1 MPAASVATKPVCLV
15 SGDDEFAVKE
25 RAREIFKKWTD
36 EIGGSDHETIDGAVS
51 NAGDALRAL
60 AKLREGIQTLPFFG
74 GGKVVWL
81 QNCNFLG
88 EERAASA
95 KDVTETLAD
104 LSAELKTFEFG
115 TVRLLISA
123 GKVDKRKTIYKTL
136 EKIGSVETFDGLSV
150 DDKDWAGEAEGM
162 AIRALRALKKN
173 ITDEAVAKL
182 VANVG
187 PNARQL
193 HSECEKL
200 AMYVGDRSEIEIADV
215 DAIVTR
221 NKQARAFAL
230 GDALGERN
238 LPALLKCLDEELW
251 EVRRD
256 PSKSEIGLLYGLI
269 SKVRTLI
276 FVKEMMAQGWLK
288 PSRDFNSFRPQ
299 LARVPVDQ
307 MPEDK
312 KFNPL
317 SMNPYVL
324 FRASNQVGK
333 YSQAELVRAMSI
345 LLECNQKL
353 VSRSLDESLVLQH
366 ALVQIVNRAA

>member
-1 MPAASVATKPVCLV
+1 MPAASAASKPVCLV
-15 SGDDEFAVKE
+15 CGDDEFAVKE
-25 RAREIFKKWTD
+25 RAKEIFKKWAD
-36 EIGGSDHETIDGAVS
+36 EIGGSDHETIDGSVS

-104 LSAELKTFEFG
+104 LSAELKSFEFG
-115 TVRLLISA
+115 SVRLLISA
-123 GKVDKRKTIYKTL
+123 GKVDKRKTFYKTL
-136 EKIGSVETFDGLSV
+136 EKIGNVETFDGLSI
-150 DDKDWAGEAEGM
+150 DDKDWAIQAEGI
-162 AIRALRALKKN
+162 AVRALREFKKE
-173 ITDEAVAKL
+173 ISHEAVAKL

-193 HSECEKL
+193 NSECEKL
-200 AMYVGDRSEIEIADV
+200 ATYVGDREDIETADV
-215 DAIVTR
+215 DTIVTR

-256 PSKSEIGLLYGLI
+256 PQKSEIGLLYGLI

-276 FVKEMMAQGWLK
+276 FAKELIAQGWIK
-288 PSRDFNSFRPQ
+288 PARDFNSFRPQ
-299 LARVPVDQ
+299 LSRIPSDQ

-317 SMNPYVL
+317 SLNPYVL
-324 FRASNQVGK
+324 FRASSQASK

-345 LLECNQKL
+345 LLEANQKL

-366 ALVQIVNRAA
+366 ALVQILNRA

>member
-1 MPAASVATKPVCLV
+1 MPSASAASKPVCLV
-15 SGDDEFAVKE
+15 CGDDEFAVKE
-25 RAREIFKKWTD
+25 RAKEIFKKWTD

-115 TVRLLISA
+115 SVRLLISA
-123 GKVDKRKTIYKTL
+123 GKVDKRKTFYKTV
-136 EKIGSVETFDGLSV
+136 EKIGSVETFDGLSL
-150 DDKDWAGEAEGM
+150 DDKDWAVQAEGI
-162 AIRALRALKKN
+162 AVRALREFKKD
-173 ITDEAVAKL
+173 ISDDAVAKL
-182 VANVG
+182 VANIG
-187 PNARQL
+187 PNTRQL
-193 HSECEKL
+193 NSECEKL
-200 AMYVGDRSEIEIADV
+200 ATYVGDRTDIEIDDV

-256 PSKSEIGLLYGLI
+256 PQKSEIGLLYGLI

-276 FVKEMMAQGWLK
+276 FAKELIAQGWIK
-288 PSRDFNSFRPQ
+288 PARDFNS
-299 LARVPVDQ
+299 
-307 MPEDK
+307 
-312 KFNPL
+312 
-317 SMNPYVL
+317 
-324 FRASNQVGK
+324 
-333 YSQAELVRAMSI
+333 
-345 LLECNQKL
+345 
-353 VSRSLDESLVLQH
+353 
-366 ALVQIVNRAA
+366 

>member
-1 MPAASVATKPVCLV
+1 MPAAPVGTKPVCLV
-15 SGDDEFAVKE
+15 CGDDEFAVKE
-25 RAREIFKKWTD
+25 RAKEIFKKWTN
-36 EIGGSDHETIDGAVS
+36 EIGGSDHETIDAAVS

-104 LSAELKTFEFG
+104 LSAELKAFDFG
-115 TVRLLISA
+115 SVRLLISA
-123 GKVDKRKTIYKTL
+123 GKVDKRKTFYKTL
-136 EKIGSVETFDGLSV
+136 EKIGSVEIFDGLSV
-150 DDKDWAGEAEGM
+150 DDKDWAGEAESM
-162 AIRALRALKKN
+162 AIRALKAVKKE

-200 AMYVGDRSEIEIADV
+200 ALYVGDRPEIDIADV
-215 DAIVTR
+215 DTIVTK

-238 LPALLKCLDEELW
+238 LPQLLRCLDEELW

-269 SKVRTLI
+269 SKVRTMILA
-276 FVKEMMAQGWLK
+276 KELMAQGWLK
-288 PSRDFNSFRPQ
+288 PARDFNSFRPQ
-299 LARVPVDQ
+299 LSRIPADQ

-317 SMNPYVL
+317 SINPYVL
-324 FRASNQVGK
+324 FRASMQAGK
-333 YSQAELVRAMSI
+333 YTSAELVRAMDI
-345 LLECNQKL
+345 LLDANQKL

-366 ALVQIVNRAA
+366 ALVQIVNRG

>member
-1 MPAASVATKPVCLV
+1 MPAASVSIKPVSLV
-15 SGDDEFAVKE
+15 CGDDEFAVKE
-25 RAREIFKKWTD
+25 RAKEIFKTWSA
-36 EIGGSDHETIDGAVS
+36 ELGGSDHETIDGSVS

-150 DDKDWAGEAEGM
+150 DDKDWAGEAESM
-162 AIRALRALKKN
+162 AIRALKAFKKE
-173 ITDEAVAKL
+173 ISDEAVAKL

-200 AMYVGDRSEIEIADV
+200 SLYVGDRPEIEIKDV

-230 GDALGERN
+230 GDALGDRN
-238 LPALLKCLDEELW
+238 LPVLLKRLDEELW

-256 PSKSEIGLLYGLI
+256 PNKSEIGLLYGLI
-269 SKVRTLI
+269 SKIRTMI
-276 FVKEMMAQGWLK
+276 FAKELMAQGWVK
-288 PSRDFNSFRPQ
+288 PARDFNSFRPQ
-299 LARVPVDQ
+299 LSRIPADE

-317 SMNPYVL
+317 SINPYVM
-324 FRASNQVGK
+324 FRAVSQAGN
-333 YSQAELVRAMSI
+333 YSQPELVRAMGL

-366 ALVQIVNRAA
+366 ALVQIVNRTP

>member
-1 MPAASVATKPVCLV
+1 MPAVPVATKPVCLV
-15 SGDDEFAVKE
+15 CGDDEFAVKE
-25 RAREIFKKWTD
+25 RAREIFKKWAS
-36 EIGGSDHETIDGAVS
+36 EIGGSDHETIDGSVS
-51 NAGDALRAL
+51 NASDALRAL
-60 AKLREGIQTLPFFG
+60 AKLREGLQTLPFFG

-88 EERAASA
+88 EERAAAA

-136 EKIGSVETFDGLSV
+136 EKIGAVESFDGLSV

-162 AIRALRALKKN
+162 AIRALRALKKD

-193 HSECEKL
+193 HSESEKL

-238 LPALLKCLDEELW
+238 LPVLLKCLDEELW

-299 LARVPVDQ
+299 LARVPVDE